1 MNHLVYKGY
10 HGSCELDMT
19 RQVCRGKILFINDL
33 VTYEADTPV
42 DLQAAFEDAV
52 EDYIQ
57 TCKQVGKEP
66 QKPFRGQ
73 FNVRIPPQLHRA
85 ACLRAISGDVA
96 LNEVVVRALD
106 AYVNGSSEVQHNHSV
121 DLKISF
127 SGAEPWKTAQTS
139 TADVTSWLDVSNG
152 ASDDPVRH

>member
-1 MNHLVYKGY
+1 MDYLVYKEY

-33 VTYEADTPV
+33 VTYEADTPAG
-42 DLQAAFEDAV
+42 LQAAFEEAV
-52 EDYIQ
+52 EDYIE
-57 TCKQVGKEP
+57 TCEQVGKEP

-85 ACLRAISGDVA
+85 ACLRAISEDVA

-106 AYVNGSSEVQHNHSV
+106 AYVNGSSEVNHKVSV
-121 DLKISF
+121 TINLPEDGL
-127 SGAEPWKTAQTS
+127 WKTAQINAS
-139 TADVTSWLDVSNG
+139 EGLDWMGDADV
-152 ASDDPVRH
+152 RH